1 MFIFIITSNPPKQLG
16 KCSLSILNPF
26 SYAKLVCCMCTKIPI
41 GTAPPLVAVKITVT
55 EAIETSQLE
64 LESRKIISEVLCN
77 FWALWFKDVTIK
89 TTQGLSLFILTI
101 TPANKI

>member
-1 MFIFIITSNPPKQLG
+1 
-16 KCSLSILNPF
+16 
-26 SYAKLVCCMCTKIPI
+26 MCTKIPI

-64 LESRKIISEVLCN
+64 LESRKIISELLCN
-77 FWALWFKDVTIK
+77 FWALWFKDVTIR

-101 TPANKI
+101 TPANTIQNFISIYINSMVLIIP